1 MEVNLHF
8 VLFEELQE
16 KPDGGGTV
24 ARIVI
29 VRESKN
35 PDLGLEEGAA
45 GFYPLD

>member
-16 KPDGGGTV
+16 KPDCGGVV

-35 PDLGLEEGAA
+35 PDLALDEGAA
-45 GFYPLD
+45 GFHPLE